1 MTKRITLLKP
11 GGHAWLVGHTD
22 QVPEAFKADL
32 AAGAITDIPDETG
45 NERHHIAVSTFAG
58 PVHVRVGHYLIKT
71 DNGQVFGMV
80 PEQFPEVWKVVE
92 EPLPGDAM

>member
-11 GGHAWLVGHTD
+11 GGHAWLVGHID
-22 QVPEAFKADL
+22 PVPEAFKADL
-32 AAGAITDIPDETG
+32 AAGAIADIPDETG
-45 NERHHIAVSTFAG
+45 NERSHIRVATFAG
-58 PVHVRVGHYLIKT
+58 AVNVKVGEYLIKT
-71 DNGQVFGMV
+71 DNGQVFGMT